1 MSQSIVPSPEQALGQ
16 IFELLRPF
24 LNERLLRL
32 FVGAAS
38 VVIGDNG
45 ISTISRI
52 TGISRRVITQGR
64 EDLLEPA
71 IDNSVHIRKSGG
83 GRKKEIDKDTSLKR
97 DLNNLLHS
105 SNSKSPLFWTTLS
118 VRELSLELNQKG
130 HRTSHR
136 MMAALLHDMGYA
148 LQGNQKRVCTPP
160 SSPPEGAQ
168 FAYINREIQIYLSAG
183 LPVLAMHV
191 SKKVEQKN
199 ADPTEEKVE
208 PDRALSPVNSS
219 IIKRSDLKFQDNLF
233 DFAQDTK
240 WFNLETER
248 ITVAMI
254 TKNLYQW
261 WNTVSEKI
269 NPNVTRL
276 LLTASGIAGEKA
288 HLQLWKQGFQKLADR
303 TNLELRICHFPKG
316 TSKWNKIIQSLGYY
330 EQSFSFRKVILKQAI
345 TLNQIVET
353 TVKEGSHIRGQ
364 WSKYTKPGDSS
375 LSLPIKNLNQSS
387 PEDKSLGKWNYTIQP
402 SRHK

>member
-148 LQGNQKRVCTPP
+148 LQGNQKRVCTSPP
-160 SSPPEGAQ
+160 PPPEGAQ

>member
-148 LQGNQKRVCTPP
+148 LQGNQKRVCT
-160 SSPPEGAQ
+160 SPP
-168 FAYINREIQIYLSAG
+168 
-183 LPVLAMHV
+183 P
-191 SKKVEQKN
+191 
-199 ADPTEEKVE
+199 P
-208 PDRALSPVNSS
+208 PP
-219 IIKRSDLKFQDNLF
+219 
-233 DFAQDTK
+233 
-240 WFNLETER
+240 
-248 ITVAMI
+248 
-254 TKNLYQW
+254 
-261 WNTVSEKI
+261 
-269 NPNVTRL
+269 
-276 LLTASGIAGEKA
+276 
-288 HLQLWKQGFQKLADR
+288 
-303 TNLELRICHFPKG
+303 
-316 TSKWNKIIQSLGYY
+316 
-330 EQSFSFRKVILKQAI
+330 
-345 TLNQIVET
+345 
-353 TVKEGSHIRGQ
+353 RGR
-364 WSKYTKPGDSS
+364 
-375 LSLPIKNLNQSS
+375 SLPTSTAKFKYIYQQ
-387 PEDKSLGKWNYTIQP
+387 DCQC
-402 SRHK
+402 

>member
-1 MSQSIVPSPEQALGQ
+1 
-16 IFELLRPF
+16 
-24 LNERLLRL
+24 
-32 FVGAAS
+32 
-38 VVIGDNG
+38 
-45 ISTISRI
+45 
-52 TGISRRVITQGR
+52 
-64 EDLLEPA
+64 
-71 IDNSVHIRKSGG
+71 
-83 GRKKEIDKDTSLKR
+83 
-97 DLNNLLHS
+97 
-105 SNSKSPLFWTTLS
+105 
-118 VRELSLELNQKG
+118 
-130 HRTSHR
+130 
-136 MMAALLHDMGYA
+136 
-148 LQGNQKRVCTPP
+148 
-160 SSPPEGAQ
+160 
-168 FAYINREIQIYLSAG
+168 
-183 LPVLAMHV
+183 MHV

-233 DFAQDTK
+233 DFAQDTE

-353 TVKEGSHIRGQ
+353 TVKEGSHNRGQ